1 MAPEYEHLAVVLDW
15 DKTHAAE
22 IQRKAK
28 TRRISYKLSRR
39 TSVRN
44 RRFLPQRRVHKFCPQ
59 IPFEGRMIDIGCGSE
74 SPIGDLVDDF
84 APYGVEISAKLAG
97 EADALYR
104 HYGGR

>member
-1 MAPEYEHLAVVLDW
+1 METVRKCRACVFVYIDMAPEYEHLAVVLDW

-59 IPFEGRMIDIGCGSE
+59 IPFERTHDR
-74 SPIGDLVDDF
+74 
-84 APYGVEISAKLAG
+84 
-97 EADALYR
+97 YR
-104 HYGGR
+104 VRLWKPDR